1 MTNNFSQNPQL
12 SQLIPLLTSFLGSNK
27 TSGSPNNFNAGVLP
41 IISMPQTL
49 PDAAPVS
56 QTNPTT
62 TPQNQMETI
71 QAAPQQKSNSMNQL
85 SQMLGSNS
93 TSGQDPT
100 QMFSN
105 LGGASGGSTA
115 GDAAAAGTDAAA
127 GATAAGTLGG
137 FGAAAG
143 TDAAITG
150 GEALAEAAPL
160 LLLA

>member
-1 MTNNFSQNPQL
+1 MTNNYSQMLP
-12 SQLIPLLTSFLGSNK
+12 QLIPLLTSFLGSNK
-27 TSGSPNNFNAGVLP
+27 TSSSPNNFNAGVLP

-127 GATAAGTLGG
+127 GAGTLGG